1 MDAEDTT
8 PGFYTG
14 NWLYLG
20 KTYYQ
25 LSNST
30 EAKKWLQKLLD
41 YTEQNEEDKEVGVA
55 CDVGVSSMSWYS
67 IQYKEEATQLMRKL

>member
-1 MDAEDTT
+1 MDAEETS

-25 LSNST
+25 LSKSA
-30 EAKKWLQKLLD
+30 EAKKWLQKLLE
-41 YTEQNEEDKEVGVA
+41 YTEENAEDKEVGIHVS
-55 CDVGVSSMSWYS
+55 CDVGV
-67 IQYKEEATQLMRKL
+67 T